1 MSVRRTFL
9 SIALAWNTV
18 ISTAVA
24 AAPEA
29 AALARRIDA
38 LLAEGHQKQA
48 ELAPLADD
56 ATFLRRLY
64 LDAVGRIPTVA
75 EVRTFLEAQSTDKRA
90 VLTEELLASS
100 ASARHFATFW
110 RRTWIPQADT
120 PQFVGLSAEVEPW
133 LAARLR
139 ENSPYDHIVHALLTV
154 PASGKPEAGKA
165 QDRQAAPRAFF
176 AASEYKPENLA
187 ANTARAFLGVNLDC
201 AQCHDHPFSRWTREQ
216 FWQTAAFFARPTRAT
231 EALPVRL
238 ELAIA
243 NTDQVVTPRLLV
255 SAQPAWPENIE
266 PDTGRHLLADW
277 ICDKQ
282 NPYLARNGVNRLW
295 AYFFGAGLIEPL
307 DDLSGENPASHP
319 RLLDE
324 LAASFADSGFDL
336 RFLASAYMST
346 RIYQSTSRPQASAVS
361 GPGTSGS
368 VDPRAFAYMPIRALT
383 GEQLYAS
390 LRVAAALP
398 VEREDLDSAS
408 VTAARRRFTA
418 GFRVDR
424 PVAAQRSI
432 MQALA
437 LMNGELTTEVTDF
450 ATSPLL
456 RATVNSPFLGTPE
469 RVQTLFLATLGRL
482 PADDELVALVAHASR
497 HSDEGAAGRALAD
510 IFWALINSSEFNT
523 NR

>member
-1 MSVRRTFL
+1 MSF
-9 SIALAWNTV
+9 AWNAV
-18 ISTAVA
+18 ISTTIA

-29 AALARRIDA
+29 AALAQRIDVH
-38 LLAEGHQKQA
+38 LAVDGPQKLSD
-48 ELAPLADD
+48 LAPLADD

-64 LDAVGRIPTVA
+64 LDAVGRIPNVA
-75 EVRTFLEAQSTDKRA
+75 EVRKFLEDQSTGKHA
-90 VLTEELLASS
+90 MLTEELLASS

-120 PQFVGLSAEVEPW
+120 PQFVGLADEVEPW
-133 LAARLR
+133 MAAQLQA
-139 ENSPYDHIVHALLTV
+139 NVAYDRIVHALLTV
-154 PASGKPEAGKA
+154 PASGKPNTSNTP
-165 QDRQAAPRAFF
+165 DRQAAPRAFF

-231 EALPVRL
+231 KVRPVRL
-238 ELAIA
+238 ELSIA

-255 SAQPAWPENIE
+255 SAQPTWPENIE

-307 DDLSGENPASHP
+307 DDLSGENAASHP
-319 RLLDE
+319 KLLDE
-324 LAASFADSGFDL
+324 LATSFADSGFDL
-336 RFLASAYMST
+336 RFLASAFMST
-346 RIYQSTSRPQASAVS
+346 RLYQSTSRPQVS
-361 GPGTSGS
+361 PGNGTESFGS
-368 VDPRAFAYMPIRALT
+368 VDPRAFSVMPIRGLT

-408 VTAARRRFTA
+408 VTAARRRFTT

-437 LMNGELTTEVTDF
+437 LMNGELSTEVTDF
-450 ATSPLL
+450 TTSPLL
-456 RATVNSPFLGTPE
+456 RATADSPFLETPE
-469 RVQTLFLATLGRL
+469 RIQTLFLATLGRL
-482 PADDELVALVAHASR
+482 PADDEMDPLVAHASR
-497 HSDEGAAGRALAD
+497 QSNEGEAGRAFAD